1 MGPLEEVASRIC
13 DERDPPQVLIDQKNK
28 ECSAGCQTR
37 PAGRRR
43 SPIHLLR
50 LAPAAMAIISM
61 LLPPAGLP
69 AAELSVAATGK
80 DTQPGAKDVPLH
92 TTQHAAAPVQ
102 PAEEAHIRLLGK
114 RSPEKPPNIVYI
126 LCDDLG
132 YGDVKYL
139 NPQGKIA
146 TPNIDRLAGS
156 GMVFTDAH
164 SGSSVCTPTRYGIMT
179 GRYCWRT
186 RVQKGVLEG
195 YSQRLIT
202 PGRLTVAS
210 LLKQAGYTTACFG
223 KWHLGMDWA
232 STNGDT
238 SGNGIKNAA
247 NVDFSKPVKGGP
259 FDSGFDDFYGI
270 AASLDMPPYVYI
282 ENDKALSIPTEITH
296 EGGRPGLT
304 ATGFKA
310 VEVLPTLTRKTV
322 GYIDRQCAGAK
333 NDKPFFIYMPLNSPH
348 TPIVPS
354 AEWRGKS
361 TLGRYGDFVMET
373 DWALGEVMA
382 ALERNGIADHTLV
395 IFTSDNGCSPAAG
408 IPELESK
415 GHSPNH
421 IFRGHKADIW
431 DGGHRIPFICRW
443 PGKIKAGSS
452 SSQLACLTDLLATC
466 AEIAGLKVPDDAGED
481 SVSMLPALLGRDA
494 GSLREAVVHHS
505 IDGKFSIRQENWK
518 LELCPGSGGW
528 SKPKEADALK
538 QDLPKVQLYDMSGD
552 VRESVNVQD
561 QHPDVVE
568 RLTQLLEKYV
578 AEGRSTPGT
587 AQKNDVTVDIWK
599 GNKDA
604 KSTPATGSKKP

>member
-1 MGPLEEVASRIC
+1 MTRRL
-13 DERDPPQVLIDQKNK
+13 VLLYGMT
-28 ECSAGCQTR
+28 A
-37 PAGRRR
+37 
-43 SPIHLLR
+43 
-50 LAPAAMAIISM
+50 M
-61 LLPPAGLP
+61 LLPLAGLHAAGLP
-69 AAELSVAATGK
+69 VAVTDK
-80 DTQPGAKDVPLH
+80 DSQRGAKDAPLQ
-92 TTQHAAAPVQ
+92 TTRHAADPIQ
-102 PAEEAHIRLLGK
+102 PGEDSHLGLLAM
-114 RSPEKPPNIVYI
+114 RSPGKPPNIVYI

-132 YGDVKYL
+132 YGDVKCL

-146 TPNIDRLAGS
+146 TPNIDRLAGA

-164 SGSSVCTPTRYGIMT
+164 SGSSVCTPTRYGIIT

-186 RVQKGVLEG
+186 RVQQGVLEG
-195 YSQRLIT
+195 YSQRLIA
-202 PGRLTVAS
+202 PGRVTVAS

-232 STNGDT
+232 LTNGDP
-238 SGNGIKNAA
+238 SGDKIRNAA
-247 NVDFSKPVKGGP
+247 NVDFGNPVKGGP
-259 FDSGFDDFYGI
+259 SDCGFDDFYGI

-282 ENDKALSIPTEITH
+282 ENDKAVSIPTEITN

-333 NDKPFFIYMPLNSPH
+333 NDKPFFIYLPLNSPH

-373 DWALGEVMA
+373 DWAVGEVMA

-443 PGKIKAGSS
+443 PGKIKAGSN
-452 SSQLACLTDLLATC
+452 SSQLTCLTDLMATC

-494 GSLREAVVHHS
+494 GPLREAVVHHS
-505 IDGKFSIRQENWK
+505 IEGKFAIRQGNWK

-528 SKPKEADALK
+528 SKPKEADASK
-538 QDLPKVQLYDMSGD
+538 QGLPKVQLYDMSGD
-552 VRESVNVQD
+552 VGESVNVQD
-561 QHPDVVE
+561 QHPDLVE
-568 RLTQLLEKYV
+568 RLTRLLEKYV
-578 AEGRSTPGT
+578 AEGRSTPGA
-587 AQKNDVTVDIWK
+587 AQKNDVMVDIWK
-599 GNKDA
+599 GNQDA
-604 KSTPATGSKKP
+604 KITPATEGKKL

>member
-1 MGPLEEVASRIC
+1 MS
-13 DERDPPQVLIDQKNK
+13 
-28 ECSAGCQTR
+28 
-37 PAGRRR
+37 
-43 SPIHLLR
+43 LL
-50 LAPAAMAIISM
+50 
-61 LLPPAGLP
+61 LLPLAGLR
-69 AAELSVAATGK
+69 AA
-80 DTQPGAKDVPLH
+80 D
-92 TTQHAAAPVQ
+92 PVQ
-102 PAEEAHIRLLGK
+102 PGEETHLGLPEKRPLGK
-114 RSPEKPPNIVYI
+114 LPNIVYI

-132 YGDVKYL
+132 YGDVKCL

-146 TPNIDRLAGS
+146 TPNIDRLAGA

-186 RVQKGVLEG
+186 RVQKGVLDG
-195 YSQRLIT
+195 YSQRLIA
-202 PGRLTVAS
+202 PGRVKVAS

-223 KWHLGMDWA
+223 KWHLGMDWPL
-232 STNGDT
+232 TNGDP

-259 FDSGFDDFYGI
+259 SDCGFDAFYGI

-282 ENDKALSIPTEITH
+282 ENNQAVSIPTEITN
-296 EGGRPGLT
+296 EGGRQGLT

-310 VEVLPTLTRKTV
+310 VEVLPTLTRKAV
-322 GYIDRQCAGAK
+322 GYIDRQCAGAT

-361 TLGRYGDFVMET
+361 ALGRYGDFVMET
-373 DWALGEVMA
+373 DWAVGEVMA
-382 ALERNGIADHTLV
+382 ALERNGIADQTLV

-415 GHSPNH
+415 GHFPNH

-443 PGKIKAGSS
+443 PGKINAGAS
-452 SSQLACLTDLLATC
+452 SSQLTCLTDLLATC
-466 AEIAGLKVPDDAGED
+466 AEIAGLKVPADAGED
-481 SVSMLPALLGRDA
+481 SVSMLPALLGRDS
-494 GSLREAVVHHS
+494 GPLREAVVHHS
-505 IDGKFSIRQENWK
+505 IDGKFAIRQGNWK

-528 SKPKEADALK
+528 SKPKEADAVK
-538 QDLPKVQLYDMSGD
+538 QGLPTVQLYDMSGD

-561 QHPDVVE
+561 KHPDVVE
-568 RLTQLLEKYV
+568 RLTRLLEKYI

-587 AQKNDVTVDIWK
+587 PQKNDVTVDIWK
-599 GNKDA
+599 GNKNVNH
-604 KSTPATGSKKP
+604 TPALKVLETK